1 MDGDEEDEDNREV
14 HDMIVLRAC
23 LDGIRSGC
31 SAFKPHTQ
39 VWGGPLTIPSEVC
52 SGNLAFFEPNVRT
65 NIIPIWDMT
74 SGREQTFG
82 GARGCRPDTWNKDR
96 GVVSQINIFRLG

>member
-39 VWGGPLTIPSEVC
+39 VWGYDGTLLSSRIMIKHSR
-52 SGNLAFFEPNVRT
+52 SHR
-65 NIIPIWDMT
+65 
-74 SGREQTFG
+74 
-82 GARGCRPDTWNKDR
+82 
-96 GVVSQINIFRLG
+96 